1 MDDELESSPDLV
13 QSLERLMEE
22 EQRDPL
28 LSQVPKQFALN
39 SDVKHMNQFIFP
51 QRIYVNDDP
60 EEV

>member
-1 MDDELESSPDLV
+1 
-13 QSLERLMEE
+13 MEE